1 MISNPS
7 AVSNSSKVT
16 KQIINALLAP
26 AKTLT
31 ELLNL
36 VSEAMPPLEP
46 VAELFRVYLFHPCRF
61 LSTTLITT
69 WLQALLRLE
78 LDRRDNDKQIAVLYL
93 SMSNMLVVL
102 AKMDAVFTKED
113 DLTELLDQKLD
124 EIVKLL
130 NEFGNFCDVYYKN
143 RSVGKVLDFT
153 HYLPELNL
161 YC

>member
-1 MISNPS
+1 MTSNPS
-7 AVSNSSKVT
+7 AVSSSSKVT

-31 ELLNL
+31 ELLNV
-36 VSEAMPPLEP
+36 VSETIPPIKP
-46 VAELFRVYLFHPCRF
+46 VAELFRVCEFIMLFHMSAI
-61 LSTTLITT
+61 LMMT

-93 SMSNMLVVL
+93 SMSTMLVVL
-102 AKMDAVFTKED
+102 AKLDTVFTKED

-124 EIVKLL
+124 EIVKIL

-143 RSVGKVLDFT
+143 RSVGKS
-153 HYLPELNL
+153 LNF
-161 YC
+161 